1 MKFKSRMKTYRLC
14 ICGFCASWIKEHSD
28 VHSVCVKIQ
37 ALLGVNREL
46 VYKRISEQDEKCT

>member
-1 MKFKSRMKTYRLC
+1 MKTYGLC

-46 VYKRISEQDEKCT
+46 VFKRISEQDEKCT